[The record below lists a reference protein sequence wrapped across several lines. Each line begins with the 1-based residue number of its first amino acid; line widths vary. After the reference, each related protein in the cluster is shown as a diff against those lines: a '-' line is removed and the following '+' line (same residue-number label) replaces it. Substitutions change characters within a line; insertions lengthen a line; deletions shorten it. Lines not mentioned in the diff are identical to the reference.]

1 MSGQSTN
8 RTFVQSLLFGA
19 LQVLV
24 LSLALS
30 DLVFWI
36 VRPVVL
42 NELAQ
47 VLGNG
52 MAFNTAVCVSLLA
65 ASALLGGKVLP
76 LRLALSLVAL
86 AICGAKMAY
95 IVGLTDYNVDFL
107 FHSDA
112 HFRVS
117 MGDQTAMSLGF
128 IAVDQVIRTKGTNTS
143 IADLFRFLALW
154 TGVIGVL
161 DNLLSFSSVEHFS
174 GKPNQMSV
182 QTALSIMLLS
192 LSQWPKLATVRN
204 FEDVSRVLRLKEY
217 AITIA
222 ILFFG
227 VLASEEKR
235 LIAQDTTAKVLQ
247 SDAAIVAHMLEQNVA
262 LVSGAASHVLA
273 QQNDFAQRQSAFG
286 YARIFEAMDGGL
298 ALYDPVRQNGEILEA
313 FIMETFALEVDPRL
327 SVGLEISNTSH
338 LDLRVMG
345 GVEESGKPYLLYFAM
360 ERDAEDGPVL
370 VVVSRPMGVV
380 FDPRA
385 TLEQVFVGLS
395 IDDIQVLGSTAI
407 GQMNPSRTVV
417 KDFVLGNRDWSL
429 SLFATPVFTA
439 SFGPFSLG
447 WIVPFIAFVVG
458 FSANRTILARERLH
472 ELQALNKQNQEIMAK
487 LEQQNRELSQFAYIC
502 SHDLKEPF
510 RMVSTFSKR
519 LRSQLYSTDLKD
531 EVAKQYLDIL
541 SDAGDRAG
549 LLIEDLL
556 AYTVCDDENIP
567 RDRIDPVPV
576 IQECFESAKLI
587 NPEREARFSYGNFTI
602 LNVNRLQ
609 FKQISQNLIDNAV
622 KYSKSEGPIEIEYF
636 TRLVGRDIVFVVKD
650 NGIGIPEKHRDK
662 VFGVFK
668 RLHARDQIAGTGIG
682 LAICAKIV
690 AAYHGKIWVDPDC
703 SEGTEICFT
712 LPAAS
717 QNK

>member
-8 RTFVQSLLFGA
+8 RTYVPSLIFGA

-36 VRPVVL
+36 MRPVVP

-52 MAFNTAVCVSLLA
+52 MAFNTALCVSLLA
-65 ASALLGGKVLP
+65 VSALLGGKVLP
-76 LRLALSLVAL
+76 LRLALSLVVL
-86 AICGAKMAY
+86 AICGARMAY
-95 IVGLTDYNVDFL
+95 FVGLTHYNIDFL

-112 HFRVS
+112 HFRVR
-117 MGDQTAMSLGF
+117 MGDQTAMALGF
-128 IAVDQVIRTKGTNTS
+128 VAVDHVIRSKGTNTS

-154 TGVIGVL
+154 MGVIGVL

-182 QTALSIMLLS
+182 QTALSIVLLC
-192 LSQWPKLATVRN
+192 LSQWPNLATVRS

-217 AITIA
+217 AISIA

-247 SDAAIVAHMLEQNVA
+247 SDAAIVAHTLEQNVA
-262 LVSGAASHVLA
+262 LVAGAASQVLA
-273 QQNDFAQRQSAFG
+273 QQDDLAQRQSAFG
-286 YARIFEAMDGGL
+286 YARIFEALDGGL
-298 ALYDPVRQNGEILEA
+298 ALFDPARRNGGTLEA
-313 FIMETFALEVDPRL
+313 FILETFALEVDPRL
-327 SVGLEISNTSH
+327 SVGLETRDSSD

-370 VVVSRPMGVV
+370 VVVSRPMGVI
-380 FDPRA
+380 FNSRA

-395 IDDIQVLGSTAI
+395 IDDIQLLGSTAI

-417 KDFVLGNRDWSL
+417 KDFVLGNRNWSL

-447 WIVPFIAFVVG
+447 WIVPFIAFLVG
-458 FSANRTILARERLH
+458 FGANRTILARARLH

-531 EVAKQYLDIL
+531 EVAEQYLDIL

-556 AYTVCDDENIP
+556 AYTICDDENIP

-587 NPEREARFSYGNFTI
+587 KPERETRFSYGNFTM

-650 NGIGIPEKHRDK
+650 NGIGIPQKHRDK

-690 AAYHGKIWVDPDC
+690 SAYNGKIWVDPDC

-712 LPAAS
+712 LPSAS